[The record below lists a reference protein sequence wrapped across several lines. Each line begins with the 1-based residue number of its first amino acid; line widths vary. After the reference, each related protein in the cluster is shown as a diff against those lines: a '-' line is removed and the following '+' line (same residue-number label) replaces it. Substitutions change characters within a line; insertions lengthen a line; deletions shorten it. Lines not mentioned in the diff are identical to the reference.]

1 MLLYW
6 LSVATPLGP
15 DYELWVAFGTG
26 KPFRYLAAHKLAIA
40 LATNKDQVLSVF
52 LALTGSNTLSS
63 FVGQGK
69 KQCGQLEM
77 CSHNLLMLC

>member
-1 MLLYW
+1 MSLYR
-6 LSVATPLGP
+6 LSVAAPMGP

-26 KPFRYLAAHKLAIA
+26 KAFRYLAAHKLAIA
-40 LATNKDQVLSVF
+40 LATKKAQVLSMF
-52 LALTGSNTLSS
+52 LALTGCNTLSS

-69 KQCGQLEM
+69 KQRGQLGM